1 MFLKVSCGT
10 FQIQRLNDQVLLQ
23 KVAKLSNNYEIY
35 QSTEKLFFV
44 FIICFDKR
52 WLKSSVWENKK
63 KW

>member
-1 MFLKVSCGT
+1 MFLKVSCDT

-35 QSTEKLFFV
+35 QSTKKLFFV
-44 FIICFDKR
+44 FIICFDKK
-52 WLKSSVWENKK
+52 WLKSSVCENKK